1 MATLSDLT
9 TREVEVLQL
18 VLAGQTNKAIA
29 ARICITEKT
38 VEFHLT
44 NIYTK
49 IGMRTRMLA
58 GLWALQQG
66 LYAETGS
73 IPS

>member
-1 MATLSDLT
+1 
-9 TREVEVLQL
+9 
-18 VLAGQTNKAIA
+18 
-29 ARICITEKT
+29 
-38 VEFHLT
+38 LT

-58 GLWALQQG
+58 ELWAMQHGIEL
-66 LYAETGS
+66 ETRE